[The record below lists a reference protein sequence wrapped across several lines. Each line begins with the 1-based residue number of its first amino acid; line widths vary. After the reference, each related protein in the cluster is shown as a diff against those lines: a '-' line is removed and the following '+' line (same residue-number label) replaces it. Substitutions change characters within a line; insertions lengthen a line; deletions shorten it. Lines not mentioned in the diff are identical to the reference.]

1 MRSHAQ
7 NIWPALHTGLSLVGE
22 LLVREKWGGALE
34 WVLMREKKMNV
45 IFKAL
50 QLKVEGI

>member
-1 MRSHAQ
+1 MRSYSQ

-22 LLVREKWGGALE
+22 LLVREKWGELE
-34 WVLMREKKMNV
+34 WVLTRAKKMNV